1 MRKTQWFTSTLVA
14 LSLPLSAGADV
25 PNVAVDITPLHSL
38 VAQVMSGAGEPDLL
52 VRSGASPHGYSLS
65 PSEAEA
71 LQEADLVFWIG
82 DDLTPWMGKSLENLA
97 PNAQVT
103 EMLDI
108 SGTTTYPFREGATFE
123 GHDHGHAGKA
133 DGEENHHKEEHHN
146 HGHDHHHEGVDPHAW
161 LDPANARRWLDV
173 IAKTLSEEDPQN
185 AALYA
190 SNAVEGKRIIDDV
203 SHGVEATVDEMGDRE
218 FIVFHDAYQYFEKRF
233 GIAAAGAIS
242 IGDASDPGP
251 ARIREIRERVAELN
265 VQCVFTEPQYN
276 PDMVKT
282 VFEGTGV
289 NTSAVMDP
297 LGADLE
303 PGPTLYPDL
312 IRGLA
317 GSLRSCFGLE
327 G

>member
-1 MRKTQWFTSTLVA
+1 MRKTQWFTRALVA
-14 LSLPLSAGADV
+14 LSLPLSAEAEV
-25 PNVAVDITPLHSL
+25 PKVAVDITPLHSL
-38 VAQVMSGAGEPDLL
+38 VAQVMAGAGEPNLL
-52 VRSGASPHGYSLS
+52 VRPGASPHGYSLS

-82 DDLTPWMGKSLENLA
+82 DDLTPWMEKSLENLA
-97 PNAQVT
+97 SNAQVI

-123 GHDHGHAGKA
+123 GHDHGHAGEA
-133 DGEENHHKEEHHN
+133 DGKENHHKEDHHN
-146 HGHDHHHEGVDPHAW
+146 HGHDHHYEGVDPHAW

-173 IAKTLSEEDPQN
+173 IAKALSEEDPQN

-190 SNAVEGKRIIDDV
+190 GNANEGKRIIDDI
-203 SHGVEATVDEMGDRE
+203 SLRVEATVDEMGDRE

-276 PDMVKT
+276 PDMVRT

-297 LGADLE
+297 LGADLT
-303 PGPTLYPDL
+303 PGPTLYPEL